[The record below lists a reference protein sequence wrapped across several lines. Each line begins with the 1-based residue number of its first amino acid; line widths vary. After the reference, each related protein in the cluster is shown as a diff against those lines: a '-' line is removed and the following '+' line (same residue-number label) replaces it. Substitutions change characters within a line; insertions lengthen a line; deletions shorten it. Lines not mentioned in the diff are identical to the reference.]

1 MNNARSAPLFRK
13 EGGGHKVRSIFTAFF
28 LTNLNAHLPQS
39 RVPQVSLAFSGLQE

>member
-13 EGGGHKVRSIFTAFF
+13 EGVHKVRSIFTAFF

>member
-1 MNNARSAPLFRK
+1 MNNARSVPLFRK
-13 EGGGHKVRSIFTAFF
+13 EGVHKVRSILTAFF

>member
-13 EGGGHKVRSIFTAFF
+13 EVVQKERSIFTAFF
-28 LTNLNAHLPQS
+28 LTNPNAHLPQS